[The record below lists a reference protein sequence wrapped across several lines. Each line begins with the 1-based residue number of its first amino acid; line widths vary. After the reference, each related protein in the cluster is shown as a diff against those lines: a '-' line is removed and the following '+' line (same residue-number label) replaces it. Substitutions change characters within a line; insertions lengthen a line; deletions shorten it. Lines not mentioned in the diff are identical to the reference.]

1 MQDWVIEMLEKFG
14 YAGVLLMMALEN
26 VFPPVPSEVILLF
39 SGFMTTYT
47 NLSVFGVIITA
58 TTGSILGAIIL
69 YGMGRLIHVE
79 RLEIIIE
86 RWQSIIR
93 LKKQDLHMAKAWFDK
108 HGYAAVFFCRMVPI
122 VRSLISI
129 PAGMSG
135 MTFWLFLLLT
145 MIGTIIWNAL
155 LVIVGTVLGASW
167 IDILGFLE
175 VYSKFAYVLIATGLV
190 FLIFLYIHKRR
201 KQI

>member
-1 MQDWVIEMLEKFG
+1 MQDWVIEMIEKFG
-14 YAGVLLMMALEN
+14 YAGVFLMMILEN
-26 VFPPVPSEVILLF
+26 IFPPVPSEVILLF

-47 NLSVFGVIITA
+47 KLSVFGVIIIA

-69 YGMGRLIHVE
+69 YGIGRLIHVE

-86 RWQSIIR
+86 RWGPIIR
-93 LKKQDLHMAKAWFDK
+93 LKKQDLHMANVWFNK

-135 MTFWLFLLLT
+135 MTFWLFLLFT
-145 MIGTIIWNAL
+145 MIGTIIWNAV

-167 IDILGFLE
+167 IDILGLLE
-175 VYSKFAYVLIATGLV
+175 AYSKIVYVLIATGLV
-190 FLIFLYIHKRR
+190 LLIFLYLLKRR
-201 KQI
+201 KEI